1 VSEEFGSS
9 VEIESVKWRRL
20 RGLKRLGRENFDA
33 ADSIA
38 GVIEDEG
45 RAYAAGRTNK
55 KECVFSGGG
64 GG

>member
-20 RGLKRLGRENFDA
+20 RGLKRLGRGNFDA
-33 ADSIA
+33 TDSIA
-38 GVIEDEG
+38 WVSEDGG

-55 KECVFSGGG
+55 KKCLFWGGG
-64 GG
+64 G